1 MSTHGVPGDE
11 RLEQI
16 TVRRYG
22 DVWYATGTV
31 ENVTGRAHDRLQAEI
46 NYLEFVRDSN
56 PR

>member
-31 ENVTGRAHDRLQAEI
+31 ENVTGRAHDPLQAEI
-46 NYLEFVRDSN
+46 NYLEFVRDSDL
-56 PR
+56 R